1 MSKKGRIRPA
11 SPDSLTEQG
20 EVLPDLPEETQQEIR
35 ERYKDTAQTVFQG
48 LSTSAKYI
56 GLSASKSYLQL
67 GSSSRIQHYSSFGNL
82 PVIASA
88 AAVSKLNKRRPSDPE
103 STAPADKS
111 KVCVLI
117 HKLIV
122 MELNPIL
129 ELNSLPK
136 EGMWYVL
143 SGIGDSPSMRVGH
156 TATFVRQAGQVL
168 IVGGANPDGTFAE
181 HYRLCLS
188 TLSWDRVDGPAQLG
202 RYEHAAF
209 QTESRPRRVF
219 AFAGAGTDSNR
230 SDVVYVDVRSDGTPG
245 KWKALS
251 PLLAGEPP
259 SPRTYHAG
267 EAACRG
273 DHLYVFSGGLAGAD
287 AVPDSRVHR
296 LDLAERRWETLEV
309 ADSASSV
316 SESPPTPRQ
325 GHAVAVTDSALFVH
339 GGMHRGEFY
348 SSLHRFDL
356 HNRVWST
363 VSSGDNNTGAP
374 CARAGHGAVLWRQ
387 RLLVFGGLGRSGALN
402 DLYSCDLE
410 TYQWSRIEVQGD
422 ALQPRLDFAH
432 CLCDIEIRPDRDEDE
447 QQPQQRQDS
456 ESAAGTPS
464 AENSTVEG
472 GAQDAGS
479 GQRPTYLVTCLLING
494 GMDTEGNI
502 FDDTLVYPLAIR
514 CLVSDS

>member
-1 MSKKGRIRPA
+1 
-11 SPDSLTEQG
+11 
-20 EVLPDLPEETQQEIR
+20 
-35 ERYKDTAQTVFQG
+35 
-48 LSTSAKYI
+48 
-56 GLSASKSYLQL
+56 
-67 GSSSRIQHYSSFGNL
+67 
-82 PVIASA
+82 
-88 AAVSKLNKRRPSDPE
+88 
-103 STAPADKS
+103 
-111 KVCVLI
+111 
-117 HKLIV
+117 

-363 VSSGDNNTGAP
+363 VASGDNNTGAP

-472 GAQDAGS
+472 GALGAGS